1 MSDFVIKPSE
11 EKSTPDYSSWPL
23 LLQNF
28 DQLEIKTGHYTPA
41 SAGNSPINR
50 PISEHFKYGIINLD
64 KPANP
69 SSHEVVAWL
78 KRILKVEKTGHSG
91 TLDPAVTGCLIV
103 CIDRATR
110 LVKSQQD
117 AGKEYVCICK
127 FHEAISDEQQV
138 KTVINTLTGALF
150 QLPPVI
156 AAVKRSLRIR
166 TIYNTELLEVD
177 KKEGLAL
184 FRTQCQAG
192 TYMRTLCVH
201 LGYLMG
207 CGAHMEELRRVRS
220 GNLTEK
226 DNMVTLHDVL
236 DAMYLYENHGDE
248 SYIRHCVRP
257 LETLLT
263 KYKKIVVKDS
273 SVNAI
278 CYGAKLMVPGLLRYS
293 KGITMNEIVVLMT
306 SKGEAIALGIAKMT
320 SEEMITCEYGV
331 VATIKRVIMD
341 KDLYPRKWG
350 LGPHAQQKK
359 KLVAEGKLEKY
370 GKPND
375 KTPAEYLK
383 EVPYIKSEKE
393 GKKNATT
400 NEIPKNKK
408 EVKVE
413 TKEKQ
418 KGVKEEKKVV
428 EEKKEVKEEEK
439 KKEIK
444 EENNKESSSSS
455 SSESSSDSSSS
466 ESSDSESSSN
476 SSSSSSES
484 D

>member
-1 MSDFVIKPSE
+1 MSNFVIKPTD
-11 EKSTPDYSSWPL
+11 EKTTPDYSSWPL
-23 LLQNF
+23 LLQNY

-41 SAGNSPINR
+41 QSGHSPIDR
-50 PISEHFKYGIINLD
+50 PLKEHFKYGVINLD

-91 TLDPAVTGCLIV
+91 TLDPMVTGCLIV

-117 AGKEYVCICK
+117 AGKEYVCVCK
-127 FHEAISDEQQV
+127 FHEAITD
-138 KTVINTLTGALF
+138 KKKLATAINTLTGSLF

-156 AAVKRSLRIR
+156 AAVKRALRIR
-166 TIYNTELLEVD
+166 TIYKTELLEVNED
-177 KKEGLAL
+177 EGLAL
-184 FRTQCQAG
+184 FRTECQAG

-201 LGYLMG
+201 LGFLMG

-220 GNLTEK
+220 GNLSEK

-236 DAMYLYENHGDE
+236 DAMYLYENTTDE

-263 KYKKIVVKDS
+263 KYKKVVVKDS
-273 SVNAI
+273 TVNAI
-278 CYGAKLMVPGLLRYS
+278 CYGAKLMIPGLLRYS
-293 KGITMNEIVVLMT
+293 RGIKMGEVIVLMT
-306 SKGEAIALGIAKMT
+306 TKGEAIALGIAQMT
-320 SEEMITCEYGV
+320 SEEMVTCEYGV
-331 VATIKRVIMD
+331 VASIKRVIMD

-350 LGPHAQQKK
+350 LGPHAQMKK

-375 KTPAEYLK
+375 KTPEDFK
-383 EVPYIKSEKE
+383 KQVPYIKHEKKGGVAE
-393 GKKNATT
+393 L
-400 NEIPKNKK
+400 
-408 EVKVE
+408 VE
-413 TKEKQ
+413 EK
-418 KGVKEEKKVV
+418 KEEKKVEKV
-428 EEKKEVKEEEK
+428 EKKEEKKVEKKPKKEEK
-439 KKEIK
+439 KVEKK
-444 EENNKESSSSS
+444 KVESSSSS
-455 SSESSSDSSSS
+455 DSSESASSSDSSSEDS
-466 ESSDSESSSN
+466 SDDSSSSASTSSSDS
-476 SSSSSSES
+476 